1 KADRSEH
8 RGRKEMSKRDEAR
21 IAVPITSSNW
31 SDAIASIGRAAA
43 QADLIEIRLDYIQD
57 RNLHLQSEEILR
69 EASAA
74 SPRPIIFTHR
84 SGHPEPAPNRTGQNV
99 SRLLGARK
107 EPLARDYFDFDLR
120 ADNSVGFHLYN
131 TYLRLFGEHPRII
144 LSHHEFNSCSERELM
159 RTYQRISTFMPD
171 IIKIVGNA
179 GKIDDTLAIFALLD
193 RARSENRDLIALA
206 MGERGRIS
214 RILAPSRGAF

>member
-1 KADRSEH
+1 
-8 RGRKEMSKRDEAR
+8 
-21 IAVPITSSNW
+21 
-31 SDAIASIGRAAA
+31 
-43 QADLIEIRLDYIQD
+43 
-57 RNLHLQSEEILR
+57 
-69 EASAA
+69 
-74 SPRPIIFTHR
+74 
-84 SGHPEPAPNRTGQNV
+84 
-99 SRLLGARK
+99 
-107 EPLARDYFDFDLR
+107 LR

-193 RARSENRDLIALA
+193 RARSENRDPIALA

-214 RILAPSRGAF
+214 RILAPSRGAFLTFASLETGAESAPGQFTIEEMLSIYRVKSITLETPVYALLGNPV